1 MLVNTYKKNQRV
13 LTEVMVLLNSKNVNL
28 NALSSQRGSSINS
41 RVSPWLAALAYPLGS
56 RIVLP
61 TYFSNLS
68 IVGQENIPSEGP
80 VILAPTHRSRW
91 DALVVPHVS
100 GRRVTG
106 RYLRFMVTSDEV
118 IGLQGWVIRRLGGF
132 PVNPRQPGITSLR
145 YGLELVLAGE
155 MLVIFPEG
163 GIFQDGQLHPLKP
176 GLARLAVQAESAQPG
191 LGLKV
196 VPIHLQYSELVPQ
209 WGCSIHVRIGAPL
222 DVAVYLR
229 QSPKADAKRLTGDLQ
244 TSLERL
250 QAAAALDS
258 TLSAYGS
265 KQ

>member
-1 MLVNTYKKNQRV
+1 
-13 LTEVMVLLNSKNVNL
+13 MVLLNSRKINL
-28 NALSSQRGSSINS
+28 NALSSDRGSSINS
-41 RVSPWLAALAYPLGS
+41 RVSPWLSALAYPLGS

-61 TYFSNLS
+61 TYFDELS
-68 IVGQENIPSEGP
+68 IIGQENIPTEGP

-118 IGLQGWVIRRLGGF
+118 KGIQGWLIRRLGGF

-145 YGLELVLAGE
+145 YGLELLLAGE

-163 GIFQDGQLHPLKP
+163 GIFQDGQLHPIKQ
-176 GLARLAVQAESAQPG
+176 GLARLAVQAESAKPG
-191 LGLKV
+191 LGIKV

-209 WGCSIHVRIGAPL
+209 WGCNVHVRIGTPL
-222 DVAVYLR
+222 NVSGYLH
-229 QSPKADAKRLTGDLQ
+229 QNPKADAKKLTADLNLA
-244 TSLERL
+244 LERL
-250 QAAAALDS
+250 KASEVLES
-258 TLSAYGS
+258 TLSACAPER
-265 KQ
+265 

>member
-1 MLVNTYKKNQRV
+1 
-13 LTEVMVLLNSKNVNL
+13 MVLLNSKNVNL
-28 NALSSQRGSSINS
+28 NALSSNRGSSINS
-41 RVSPWLAALAYPLGS
+41 RVSPWLSALAYPLGS
-56 RIVLP
+56 RVILP
-61 TYFSNLS
+61 TYFSELS
-68 IVGQENIPSEGP
+68 IVGQENIPTQGP

-118 IGLQGWVIRRLGGF
+118 KGLQGWMIRRLGGF

-176 GLARLAVQAESAQPG
+176 GLARMAVQAEATQPG

-196 VPIHLQYSELVPQ
+196 VPIHLQYGELVPQ
-209 WGCSIHVRIGAPL
+209 WGCSVHVRIGTPL
-222 DVAVYLR
+222 DVAAYMN
-229 QSPKADAKRLTGDLQ
+229 QNPKADAKRLTTDLH
-244 TSLERL
+244 TALERL
-250 QAAAALDS
+250 KAAEALES
-258 TLSAYGS
+258 TLSDCAS
-265 KQ
+265 KH

>member
-1 MLVNTYKKNQRV
+1 
-13 LTEVMVLLNSKNVNL
+13 MVLLNSRNTNL
-28 NALSSQRGSSINS
+28 NALSSDRGSSINS
-41 RVSPWLAALAYPLGS
+41 RVSPWLSALAYPLGS

-61 TYFSNLS
+61 AYFDKLS
-68 IVGQENIPSEGP
+68 IIGQENIPLEGP

-118 IGLQGWVIRRLGGF
+118 KGLQGWFIRRLGGF

-145 YGLELVLAGE
+145 YGLELLLAGE

-176 GLARLAVQAESAQPG
+176 GLARLAVQAESAKPD
-191 LGLKV
+191 LGLKI
-196 VPIHLQYSELVPQ
+196 VPIHLQYSELVPR
-209 WGCSIHVRIGAPL
+209 WGCKAHVRIGTPL
-222 DVAVYLR
+222 EVSAYMH
-229 QSPKADAKRLTGDLQ
+229 QTPKTDAKKLTADLQ
-244 TSLERL
+244 TALERL
-250 QAAAALDS
+250 KASEALES
-258 TLSAYGS
+258 ALSACAPGR
-265 KQ
+265 